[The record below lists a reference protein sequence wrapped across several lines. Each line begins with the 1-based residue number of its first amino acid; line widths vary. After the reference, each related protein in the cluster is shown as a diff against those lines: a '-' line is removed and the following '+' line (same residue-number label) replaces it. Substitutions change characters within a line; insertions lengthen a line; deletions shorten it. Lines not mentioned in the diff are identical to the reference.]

1 MNNPESAAVH
11 PITEEEIANF
21 LVNTPDFFERHAAL
35 LAAVQ
40 LSSGHGQRAVSL
52 QERQAQLLREKI
64 KALEQR
70 VIEMVRHGQ
79 DNSTIADKMQN
90 WMRQLLLVA
99 QPQDMPAVIAAE
111 LQKQFLIPQAAI
123 RVWGV
128 DAAHA
133 QQAFAQGVREE
144 VRAFVSSLS
153 RPYCGPNTGMDPVRW
168 LADPSSVQSMSVIAL
183 RPGAA
188 PQAFGALV
196 LASSDRDR
204 FQSDMATDFL
214 QRIGELASAAL
225 SRLRADLPAAR
236 AD

>member
-1 MNNPESAAVH
+1 MTTPEPAIVH

-21 LVNTPDFFERHAAL
+21 LVNTPDFFERNAAL

-40 LSSGHGQRAVSL
+40 LSSGHGARAVSL

-64 KALEQR
+64 KGLEQR

-79 DNSTIADKMQN
+79 DNSTIAEKMQN
-90 WMRQLLLVA
+90 WTRQLLLAA
-99 QPQDMPAVIAAE
+99 QPQDIPGVITAE

-128 DAAHA
+128 DAAYA
-133 QQAFAQGVREE
+133 QQPFALGVSEE
-144 VRAFVSSLS
+144 ARALVSSLQ
-153 RPYCGPNTGMDPVRW
+153 RPYCGPNNGMEAVRW
-168 LADPSSVQSMSVIAL
+168 LADPSTVQSMALVPL
-183 RPGAA
+183 RPGVA

-196 LASSDRDR
+196 LGSSDRDR
-204 FQSDMATDFL
+204 FAADMATDFL

-225 SRLRADLPAAR
+225 SRLRTAVQAVQAD
-236 AD
+236 

>member
-133 QQAFAQGVREE
+133 QQAFAQ
-144 VRAFVSSLS
+144 
-153 RPYCGPNTGMDPVRW
+153 
-168 LADPSSVQSMSVIAL
+168 
-183 RPGAA
+183 
-188 PQAFGALV
+188 AFGALV

>member
-1 MNNPESAAVH
+1 MTTPEPAAVH

-21 LVNTPDFFERHAAL
+21 LVNTPDFFERNAAL

-64 KALEQR
+64 KSLEQR

-79 DNSTIADKMQN
+79 DNSAIAEKMQH
-90 WMRQLLLVA
+90 WTRQLLLAA
-99 QPQDMPAVIAAE
+99 QPQDIPSVIAAE

-123 RVWGV
+123 RVWAI
-128 DAAHA
+128 DEAHA
-133 QQAFAQGVREE
+133 HHAFARGVSEE

-153 RPYCGPNTGMDPVRW
+153 RPYCGPNTGMETVRW
-168 LADPSSVQSMSVIAL
+168 LDDASSVQSMAVIAL
-183 RPGAA
+183 RAGAA

-225 SRLRADLPAAR
+225 SRLRATVPAAR
-236 AD
+236 MD

>member
-1 MNNPESAAVH
+1 MSTIDPASVH

-21 LVNTPDFFERHAAL
+21 LINTPDFFERNAAL

-64 KALEQR
+64 KGLEQR

-79 DNSTIADKMQN
+79 DNSAISEKMQN
-90 WMRQLLLVA
+90 WTRQLLLA
-99 QPQDMPAVIAAE
+99 ARPEDIPAVITTE
-111 LQKQFLIPQAAI
+111 LQKHFLIPQAAI

-133 QQAFAQGVREE
+133 QQPFASGVSEE
-144 VRAFVSSLS
+144 VRAFASSLT
-153 RPYCGPNTGMDPVRW
+153 RPYCGPNNGMEAVRW
-168 LADPSSVQSMSVIAL
+168 LADASTVQSMAVIAL
-183 RPGAA
+183 RAGAA

-196 LASSDRDR
+196 LASSDRER

-225 SRLRADLPAAR
+225 SRLRSAVHAVEAD
-236 AD
+236 

>member
-1 MNNPESAAVH
+1 MNTPETAAVH

-21 LVNTPDFFERHAAL
+21 LVNTPDFFERNAAL

-79 DNSTIADKMQN
+79 DNSTIAEKMQN
-90 WMRQLLLVA
+90 WTRQLLLVA
-99 QPQDMPAVIAAE
+99 QPEDLPAVITGE

-128 DAAHA
+128 DAVHA
-133 QQAFAQGVREE
+133 QQAFAQGVSEE
-144 VRAFVSSLS
+144 VRAFVSSLG
-153 RPYCGPNTGMDPVRW
+153 RPYCGPNTGMDTVRW

-225 SRLRADLPAAR
+225 SRLRSGAPAAR